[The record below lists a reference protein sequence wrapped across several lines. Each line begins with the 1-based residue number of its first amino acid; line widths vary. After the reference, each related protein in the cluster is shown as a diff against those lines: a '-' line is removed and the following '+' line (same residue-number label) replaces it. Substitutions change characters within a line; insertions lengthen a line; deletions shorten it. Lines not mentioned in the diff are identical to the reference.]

1 VPRALE
7 AGPLPVE
14 LEYHRAVEHPQSC
27 PTGLFVGEALLLTV
41 EIQICR
47 FAMGYTMD
55 RPEA

>member
-1 VPRALE
+1 MPLAREV
-7 AGPLPVE
+7 GPLPVE
-14 LEYHRAVEHPQSC
+14 LEYHRAFEHPQSC
-27 PTGLFVGEALLLTV
+27 GTGLFVGEALLLTV